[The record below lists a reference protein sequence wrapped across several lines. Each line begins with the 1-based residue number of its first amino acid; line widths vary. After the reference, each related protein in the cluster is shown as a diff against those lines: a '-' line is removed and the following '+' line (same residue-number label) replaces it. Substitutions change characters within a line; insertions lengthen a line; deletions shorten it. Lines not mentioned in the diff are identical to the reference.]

1 MPKTGDQKLI
11 DNSIGAINYVLNK
24 EHGLLDTLLKDLL
37 KNSGSIKNRGSYI
50 KILGL
55 AFRRP
60 GVAFNLIKLARS
72 SYMSDETFQQKL
84 LPSLLQNSNLLNFI
98 RKFDYIPEI
107 VQLIT
112 TSMKEATEKNPHEI
126 TEYLNLKN
134 LIQDIKDEDLG
145 TKIKEILQNTN
156 LLDALAGKTKDLLI
170 LMDLYNKG
178 YNNADAWNAFKLK
191 FLVLILQLIQE
202 NPIVAKYIEQH
213 NIFSIMIQNIIN
225 QVPEIQGL
233 IKNTNGSIGNFVAE
247 ILKNP
252 QSIQSILN
260 LIESY
265 EQGRIVDG
273 VIHTA
278 GLVATH
284 FNAIGG
290 AIGNYVTN
298 TLIGDQ
304 NKQLLV
310 NEVLKGLS
318 LIDKSQRNKS
328 RIKLAELITQTA
340 DSLKDTTRL
349 LEKPEP
355 ITNPL
360 SFDHVYIVGEQSDP
374 LNFESLDI
382 KDISFINSK
391 LENVSFANSTF
402 TNVSFVSA
410 TFSNVDFSGA
420 TIDAATLRSMI
431 NSIKTSKIPLDGITI
446 SGDLSGIDLSGIS
459 LKNADLSRVTNV
471 NNVNLEGTDLTGA
484 HFSDTLK
491 EQLKETYNLEQ
502 AIFTPNILPQN
513 IISEQKSRVIEK
525 TVDCIDNKATSL
537 KEPMTKEQ
545 KKALAIKIKDLTQ
558 DSSTSIVKSYIKKV
572 LEKTQAVITAALSE
586 NRFPATSDNP
596 TISHVADYLDTTG
609 SVMTLLYKNKT
620 SPEAIEL
627 MVIATKIADNITK
640 KLFGEGKNRGKD
652 GLIIREMLQEIIGE
666 LLKEN
671 FALNADT
678 LSSIENMV
686 GDKNNG
692 FTKIFY
698 DNSNYTL
705 AGLLFTGGIWLNE
718 EKLKKNDVKN
728 LIKTKIISH
737 LNLTKNL
744 QQHAS

>member
-1 MPKTGDQKLI
+1 M
-11 DNSIGAINYVLNK
+11 
-24 EHGLLDTLLKDLL
+24 
-37 KNSGSIKNRGSYI
+37 
-50 KILGL
+50 
-55 AFRRP
+55 
-60 GVAFNLIKLARS
+60 
-72 SYMSDETFQQKL
+72 
-84 LPSLLQNSNLLNFI
+84 
-98 RKFDYIPEI
+98 
-107 VQLIT
+107 
-112 TSMKEATEKNPHEI
+112 
-126 TEYLNLKN
+126 
-134 LIQDIKDEDLG
+134 
-145 TKIKEILQNTN
+145 
-156 LLDALAGKTKDLLI
+156 
-170 LMDLYNKG
+170 
-178 YNNADAWNAFKLK
+178 
-191 FLVLILQLIQE
+191 
-202 NPIVAKYIEQH
+202 
-213 NIFSIMIQNIIN
+213 
-225 QVPEIQGL
+225 
-233 IKNTNGSIGNFVAE
+233 
-247 ILKNP
+247 
-252 QSIQSILN
+252 
-260 LIESY
+260 
-265 EQGRIVDG
+265 
-273 VIHTA
+273 
-278 GLVATH
+278 
-284 FNAIGG
+284 
-290 AIGNYVTN
+290 
-298 TLIGDQ
+298 
-304 NKQLLV
+304 
-310 NEVLKGLS
+310 S